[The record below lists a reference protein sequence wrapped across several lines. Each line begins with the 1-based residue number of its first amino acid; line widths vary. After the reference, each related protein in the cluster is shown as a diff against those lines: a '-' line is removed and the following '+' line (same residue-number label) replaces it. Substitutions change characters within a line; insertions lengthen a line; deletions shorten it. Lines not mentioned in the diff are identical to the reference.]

1 MDYRLVANTIRGL
14 AMDAVEKARS
24 GHPGMPM
31 GMADL
36 AAVLWLKYLKHDPSD
51 PTWPD
56 RDRFVLSAGH
66 GSMLAYSLL
75 HLAGYDLPMEELQ
88 RFRQLHSRT
97 PGHPEYPEVPGIET
111 TTGPLGQGLSNAVG
125 MAIAERMLA
134 ARFNRDGFP
143 VVDHRTFVIAG
154 DGCMME
160 GISHEA
166 CSLAGH
172 LRLGRLIVIYDFNRI
187 TIEGST
193 DLAYS
198 DDVRRRFE
206 AYGWEVQEIDGHDY
220 AQIDQA
226 LARAVSSDDRPHLI
240 IAHTH
245 IAYGAPRLQ
254 DSHEAHGAP
263 LGADEVRAAKE
274 RLGLPPDQSFYVPEE
289 VRAMFAARR
298 EELARRHAEWTEL
311 FQRWAAAHPDLAER
325 WRKSMT
331 DELPADLESALPSF
345 DPSKSVATRAASG
358 KVLQALAARIPWL
371 VGGSADLA
379 PSNNTYVEG
388 AGDIAPGQFAGRN
401 FHFGVREHAM
411 AAIMNGIAL
420 HRGFR
425 IYGATFLVF
434 ADYARP
440 AIRLAAMMRLP
451 VIYVFTHD
459 SIFVGEDGPTHQ
471 PIEQL
476 ASLRAIPGLTVIRPA
491 DATETGAAWLAALR
505 NQAGPTALIL
515 TRQAIP
521 VFDRT
526 QYPSAG
532 ALARGGYVM
541 WESHPGSPPD
551 IVLLATGSEVSVALR
566 AAQELAQ
573 TDGRRVRVI
582 NLPSWEIFERQ
593 PKRYRDQVIPRACKR
608 RVAIEAG
615 VPMGWERYVGLTGRV
630 IGIGRFGASGP
641 AAAVGEFFGMTPA
654 KVLEVARSLF

>member
-1 MDYRLVANTIRGL
+1 MDYRIVANTIRGL

-36 AAVLWLKYLKHDPSD
+36 AAVLWLKHLKHDPAD
-51 PTWPD
+51 PKWPD

-66 GSMLAYSLL
+66 GSMLVYSLL

-134 ARFNRDGFP
+134 ARFNRDGFS

-206 AYGWEVQEIDGHDY
+206 AYGWEVQEINGHDY

-226 LARAVSSDDRPHLI
+226 LTRAVSSEDRPHLI

-274 RLGLPPDQSFYVPEE
+274 RLGLPPDQSFYVPQE

-311 FQRWAAAHPDLAER
+311 FQRWAAAHPDLAEG
-325 WRKSMT
+325 WRKSMA

-345 DPSKSVATRAASG
+345 DPAKPVATRAASG

-379 PSNNTYVEG
+379 PSNNTYVAG

-491 DATETGAAWLAALR
+491 DATETGAAWLTALR

-521 VFDRT
+521 VLDRT

-541 WESHPGSPPD
+541 WESHPGSKPE
-551 IVLLATGSEVSVALR
+551 ILLLATGSEVSVALR

-573 TDGRRVRVI
+573 TDGRRVRVV

-615 VPMGWERYVGLTGRV
+615 VPMGWERYVGLTGRM
-630 IGIGRFGASGP
+630 IGIARFGASGP